1 LQNRNTTIEDLKSV
15 INNQNAKINE
25 MNEISKVNNNLN
37 EEINSLRKQLLI
49 NDLNMI
55 KANKD
60 NSRKDNIDTTRT
72 NET

>member
-1 LQNRNTTIEDLKSV
+1 
-15 INNQNAKINE
+15 

>member
-1 LQNRNTTIEDLKSV
+1 
-15 INNQNAKINE
+15 

-60 NSRKDNIDTTRT
+60 NLRKDNIDTTRT